1 MISYILWKMFY
12 SVRRRNKMPKVIT
25 VGKDTYTIFEIE
37 DIFKIIQDKLGD
49 DVLKELNEYIQE
61 LQYTIDDLQSEIVYC
76 SGLIEDLYNDLN
88 DSEDELST
96 YSNVIKSVKSV
107 LEDYRLP

>member
-1 MISYILWKMFY
+1 
-12 SVRRRNKMPKVIT
+12 MPKVIT

-49 DVLKELNEYIQE
+49 DVLKELNEYIQD
-61 LQYTIDDLQSEIVYC
+61 LQYTIDDLQLEILNC

-88 DSEDELST
+88 DSEYELST
-96 YSNVIKSVKSV
+96 YSDAVKSIKSV

>member
-1 MISYILWKMFY
+1 
-12 SVRRRNKMPKVIT
+12 MPKVIT

-37 DIFKIIQDKLGD
+37 DVFKIIQDKLGD
-49 DVLKELNEYIQE
+49 DVLNELNEYIQE
-61 LQYTIDDLQSEIVYC
+61 LQYTIDDLQSEILNC
-76 SGLIEDLYNDLN
+76 SGLIEGLYSDLT

-96 YSNVIKSVKSV
+96 YSDAVKSIKSV

>member
-1 MISYILWKMFY
+1 
-12 SVRRRNKMPKVIT
+12 MPKVIT

-37 DIFKIIQDKLGD
+37 DVFKIIQDKLGD
-49 DVLKELNEYIQE
+49 DVLKELNEYIKE
-61 LQYTIDDLQSEIVYC
+61 LQYTIDDLQSEVVIC

-96 YSNVIKSVKSV
+96 YSDAVKSIKSV

>member
-1 MISYILWKMFY
+1 
-12 SVRRRNKMPKVIT
+12 MPKVIT

-37 DIFKIIQDKLGD
+37 DVFKIIQDKLGD
-49 DVLKELNEYIQE
+49 DVLNELNEYIQE
-61 LQYTIDDLQSEIVYC
+61 LQYTIDDLQSEVVNC

-96 YSNVIKSVKSV
+96 YSDVVKSIKSV

>member
-1 MISYILWKMFY
+1 
-12 SVRRRNKMPKVIT
+12 MPKVIT

-37 DIFKIIQDKLGD
+37 DVFKIIQDKLGD

-61 LQYTIDDLQSEIVYC
+61 LQYTIDDLQSEILNC

-96 YSNVIKSVKSV
+96 YSDVAKSIKSV

>member
-1 MISYILWKMFY
+1 
-12 SVRRRNKMPKVIT
+12 MPKVIT

-37 DIFKIIQDKLGD
+37 DVFKIIQDKLGD

-61 LQYTIDDLQSEIVYC
+61 LQYTIDDLQSEVVNC

-96 YSNVIKSVKSV
+96 YSDAVKSIKSV
-107 LEDYRLP
+107 LADYRLP

>member
-1 MISYILWKMFY
+1 
-12 SVRRRNKMPKVIT
+12 MPKVIT

-37 DIFKIIQDKLGD
+37 DVFKIIQDKLGD
-49 DVLKELNEYIQE
+49 DVLNELNEYIQE
-61 LQYTIDDLQSEIVYC
+61 LQYTIDDLESEVVNC

-96 YSNVIKSVKSV
+96 YSDAVKSIKSV

>member
-1 MISYILWKMFY
+1 
-12 SVRRRNKMPKVIT
+12 MPKVIT

-37 DIFKIIQDKLGD
+37 DVFKIIQDKLGD
-49 DVLKELNEYIQE
+49 DILKELNEYIQE
-61 LQYTIDDLQSEIVYC
+61 LQYTIDDLQSEVVNC

-96 YSNVIKSVKSV
+96 YSDAVKSIKSV
-107 LEDYRLP
+107 LADYRLP

>member
-1 MISYILWKMFY
+1 
-12 SVRRRNKMPKVIT
+12 MPKVIT

-37 DIFKIIQDKLGD
+37 DVFKIIQDKLGD
-49 DVLKELNEYIQE
+49 DVLKELKEYIQE
-61 LQYTIDDLQSEIVYC
+61 LQYTIDDLQSEIVNC

-96 YSNVIKSVKSV
+96 YSDAVKSIKSV
-107 LEDYRLP
+107 LADYRLP

>member
-1 MISYILWKMFY
+1 
-12 SVRRRNKMPKVIT
+12 MPKVIT

-37 DIFKIIQDKLGD
+37 DVFKIIQDKLGD
-49 DVLKELNEYIQE
+49 DVLNELNEYIQE
-61 LQYTIDDLQSEIVYC
+61 LQYTIDDLQSEVLYC
-76 SGLIEDLYNDLN
+76 SGLIEDLYSDLN

-96 YSNVIKSVKSV
+96 YSDAVKSIKSV

>member
-1 MISYILWKMFY
+1 
-12 SVRRRNKMPKVIT
+12 MPKVIT

-37 DIFKIIQDKLGD
+37 DVFKIIQDKLGD

-61 LQYTIDDLQSEIVYC
+61 LQYTIDDLQLEVLNC

>member
-1 MISYILWKMFY
+1 
-12 SVRRRNKMPKVIT
+12 MPKVIT

-37 DIFKIIQDKLGD
+37 DVFKIIQDKLGD

-61 LQYTIDDLQSEIVYC
+61 LQYTIDDLQSEIVNC
-76 SGLIEDLYNDLN
+76 SGLIEDLYSDLN

-96 YSNVIKSVKSV
+96 YSDAVKSIKSV

>member
-1 MISYILWKMFY
+1 
-12 SVRRRNKMPKVIT
+12 MPKVIT

-37 DIFKIIQDKLGD
+37 DVFKIIRDKLGD
-49 DVLKELNEYIQE
+49 DVLNELNEYIQE
-61 LQYTIDDLQSEIVYC
+61 LQYTINDLQSEVLNC
-76 SGLIEDLYNDLN
+76 SGLIEGLYNDLY
-88 DSEDELST
+88 DSRDELST

>member
-1 MISYILWKMFY
+1 
-12 SVRRRNKMPKVIT
+12 MPKVIT

-37 DIFKIIQDKLGD
+37 DVFKIIQDKLGD

-96 YSNVIKSVKSV
+96 YSDAVKSIKSV

>member
-1 MISYILWKMFY
+1 
-12 SVRRRNKMPKVIT
+12 MPKVIT

-37 DIFKIIQDKLGD
+37 DVFKIIQDKLGD

-61 LQYTIDDLQSEIVYC
+61 LQYTIDDLQSEVVNC

-88 DSEDELST
+88 DSENELST
-96 YSNVIKSVKSV
+96 YSDAVKSIKSV

>member
-1 MISYILWKMFY
+1 
-12 SVRRRNKMPKVIT
+12 MPKVIT

-37 DIFKIIQDKLGD
+37 DVFKIIQDKLGD

-61 LQYTIDDLQSEIVYC
+61 LQYTIDDLQSEIVNC

-88 DSEDELST
+88 DSENELST
-96 YSNVIKSVKSV
+96 YSDVVKSIKSV
-107 LEDYRLP
+107 LADYRLP

>member
-1 MISYILWKMFY
+1 
-12 SVRRRNKMPKVIT
+12 MPKVIT

-37 DIFKIIQDKLGD
+37 DVFKIIQDKLGD

-61 LQYTIDDLQSEIVYC
+61 LQYTIDDLQSEVVYC

-96 YSNVIKSVKSV
+96 YSNVIKSVKSA

>member
-1 MISYILWKMFY
+1 
-12 SVRRRNKMPKVIT
+12 MPKVIT

-37 DIFKIIQDKLGD
+37 DVFKIIQDKLGD

-61 LQYTIDDLQSEIVYC
+61 LQYTIDDLQSEVVNC

-88 DSEDELST
+88 DSKNELST
-96 YSNVIKSVKSV
+96 YSDVVKSVKSV

>member
-1 MISYILWKMFY
+1 
-12 SVRRRNKMPKVIT
+12 MPKVIT
-25 VGKDTYTIFEIE
+25 VGEDTYTIFEIE

-61 LQYTIDDLQSEIVYC
+61 LQYTIDDLQSEIVNC

-96 YSNVIKSVKSV
+96 YSDAVKSIKSV
-107 LEDYRLP
+107 LADYRLP

>member
-1 MISYILWKMFY
+1 
-12 SVRRRNKMPKVIT
+12 MPRVIT

-49 DVLKELNEYIQE
+49 DVLNVLNEYIQE
-61 LQYTIDDLQSEIVYC
+61 LQYTIDDLQSEVVNC

-96 YSNVIKSVKSV
+96 YSDAVKSIKSV

>member
-1 MISYILWKMFY
+1 
-12 SVRRRNKMPKVIT
+12 MPKVIT

-37 DIFKIIQDKLGD
+37 DVFKIIQDKLGD
-49 DVLKELNEYIQE
+49 DVLNELNEYIQE
-61 LQYTIDDLQSEIVYC
+61 LQYTIDDLQSEVVNC

-96 YSNVIKSVKSV
+96 YSDAVKSIKSV
-107 LEDYRLP
+107 LADYRLP

>member
-1 MISYILWKMFY
+1 
-12 SVRRRNKMPKVIT
+12 MPKVIT

-37 DIFKIIQDKLGD
+37 DVFKIIQDKLGD

-61 LQYTIDDLQSEIVYC
+61 LQYTIDDLQSEVVIC
-76 SGLIEDLYNDLN
+76 SGLIEDLYNELN
-88 DSEDELST
+88 DSENELST
-96 YSNVIKSVKSV
+96 YSDAVKSIKSV

>member
-1 MISYILWKMFY
+1 
-12 SVRRRNKMPKVIT
+12 MPKVIT

-37 DIFKIIQDKLGD
+37 DVFKIIQDKLGD
-49 DVLKELNEYIQE
+49 DVLNELNEYIQE
-61 LQYTIDDLQSEIVYC
+61 LQYTIDDLQSEVVYC

-96 YSNVIKSVKSV
+96 YSNVIKSVKSA

>member
-1 MISYILWKMFY
+1 
-12 SVRRRNKMPKVIT
+12 MPKVIT

-61 LQYTIDDLQSEIVYC
+61 LQYTIDDLQSEIVNC

-96 YSNVIKSVKSV
+96 YSDAVKSIKSV

>member
-1 MISYILWKMFY
+1 
-12 SVRRRNKMPKVIT
+12 MPKVIT

-37 DIFKIIQDKLGD
+37 DVFKIIQDKLGD
-49 DVLKELNEYIQE
+49 DVLNELNEYIQE
-61 LQYTIDDLQSEIVYC
+61 LQYTIDDLQSEVLNC

-88 DSEDELST
+88 DSKNELST
-96 YSNVIKSVKSV
+96 YSDVVKSVKSV

>member
-1 MISYILWKMFY
+1 
-12 SVRRRNKMPKVIT
+12 MPKVIT

-37 DIFKIIQDKLGD
+37 DVFKIIQDKLGD
-49 DVLKELNEYIQE
+49 DVLNELNEYIQE
-61 LQYTIDDLQSEIVYC
+61 LQYTIDDLQSEVSNC

-96 YSNVIKSVKSV
+96 YSDAVKSIKSV

>member
-1 MISYILWKMFY
+1 
-12 SVRRRNKMPKVIT
+12 MPKVIT

-37 DIFKIIQDKLGD
+37 DVFKIIQDKLGD

-61 LQYTIDDLQSEIVYC
+61 LQYTIDDLQSEIVNC

-88 DSEDELST
+88 DSENELST
-96 YSNVIKSVKSV
+96 YSDAVKSIKSV

>member
-1 MISYILWKMFY
+1 
-12 SVRRRNKMPKVIT
+12 MPKVIT

-37 DIFKIIQDKLGD
+37 DVFKIIQDKLGD
-49 DVLKELNEYIQE
+49 DVLKELNEYIQD
-61 LQYTIDDLQSEIVYC
+61 LQYTIDDLQSEVVNC

-88 DSEDELST
+88 DSENELST
-96 YSNVIKSVKSV
+96 YSDAVKSIKSV

>member
-1 MISYILWKMFY
+1 
-12 SVRRRNKMPKVIT
+12 MPKVIT
-25 VGKDTYTIFEIE
+25 VGEDTYTIFEIE
-37 DIFKIIQDKLGD
+37 DVFKIIQDKLGD

-61 LQYTIDDLQSEIVYC
+61 LQYTIDDLQSEILNC

-96 YSNVIKSVKSV
+96 YSDAVKSIKSV
-107 LEDYRLP
+107 LADYRLP

>member
-1 MISYILWKMFY
+1 
-12 SVRRRNKMPKVIT
+12 MPKVIT

-37 DIFKIIQDKLGD
+37 DVFKIIQDKLGD

-61 LQYTIDDLQSEIVYC
+61 LQYTIDDLQSEVVNC

-96 YSNVIKSVKSV
+96 YSDAVKSIKSV

>member
-1 MISYILWKMFY
+1 
-12 SVRRRNKMPKVIT
+12 MPKVIT
-25 VGKDTYTIFEIE
+25 VGEDTYTIFEIE
-37 DIFKIIQDKLGD
+37 DVFKIIQDKLGD

-61 LQYTIDDLQSEIVYC
+61 LQYTIDDLESEVVNC

-96 YSNVIKSVKSV
+96 YSDVVKSIKSV
-107 LEDYRLP
+107 LGDYRLP

>member
-1 MISYILWKMFY
+1 
-12 SVRRRNKMPKVIT
+12 MPKVIT

-37 DIFKIIQDKLGD
+37 DVFKIIQDKLGD

-96 YSNVIKSVKSV
+96 YSNVIKSVKSA

>member
-1 MISYILWKMFY
+1 
-12 SVRRRNKMPKVIT
+12 MPKVIT
-25 VGKDTYTIFEIE
+25 VGEDTYTIFEIE
-37 DIFKIIQDKLGD
+37 DVFKIIQDKLGD
-49 DVLKELNEYIQE
+49 DVLNELNEYIQE
-61 LQYTIDDLQSEIVYC
+61 LQYTIDDLQSEVVNC

-96 YSNVIKSVKSV
+96 YSDAVKSIKSV

>member
-1 MISYILWKMFY
+1 
-12 SVRRRNKMPKVIT
+12 MPKVIT

-61 LQYTIDDLQSEIVYC
+61 LQYTIDDLQSEILYC

-96 YSNVIKSVKSV
+96 YSDAVKSIKSV

>member
-1 MISYILWKMFY
+1 
-12 SVRRRNKMPKVIT
+12 MPKVIT

-37 DIFKIIQDKLGD
+37 DVFKIIQDKLGD

-61 LQYTIDDLQSEIVYC
+61 LQYTIDDLQSEIVNC

-88 DSEDELST
+88 DSEDEIST
-96 YSNVIKSVKSV
+96 YSDAVKSIKSV